1 MSTPHE
7 LDEVKRRLERLERE
21 LGEARR
27 DIAALERRA
36 AVKSFI
42 AERPPVEAAKPPPL
56 PVAPVSDP
64 VPVALP
70 PPLPSP
76 SLAPPPVPARFRPAE
91 PEAEE
96 FPLRDWLRRLQLWPP
111 EAEEGGAEARLGAW
125 WATRIGTLLA
135 VVGVVFFGIYVS
147 LHTPPWVKFV
157 ELVAVAFGV
166 AGLGLW
172 LERRVAAFGSVVFAG
187 GLALLFFA
195 AYAGHALPGVR
206 VFESFTAG
214 VLAQT
219 AAVAVI
225 VGASLWR
232 RSSGVATLAIG
243 LGYVT
248 AFVSGRGGLDGYAL
262 GAAVTLAVVAVA
274 LRRWRGWEGP
284 SVVAMPAAYAIFA
297 LGLEAARTAG
307 VVQLP
312 PVHWVALTGL
322 ATLFFMRDWR
332 NASVDTEEVSLGE
345 KVFQNANSSFALLCG
360 AAVALGWAR
369 GSMEV
374 FYLGA
379 AAWCGV
385 AAWVRTRQV
394 RGGDVVAAVLLAKMT
409 GALTL
414 GVIEVAGARSAAL
427 ALLVQAWVLAWT
439 ARRISSQVLAVGA
452 ALVAI
457 VATGYFCAY
466 GLVGVPLW
474 SRDAAGAVL
483 FTLGLAALAI
493 EGGRWL
499 VADAQARRMLAV
511 FGAGAGAGIYAMAAA
526 NWTPAGW
533 APALWMGGALLFGA
547 LAGLRRSGSAVC
559 AAGGLAL
566 VANAGLWMEIRTGG
580 ASAFVAWNA
589 LIVLV
594 PTILVGCL
602 PLARRW
608 GTLAWSVAAVGLS
621 FTAFELLPADQ
632 ALGGLALLASGLVA
646 ASPGL
651 RRRHLPWLATL
662 LAGLA
667 TWQWLAFNAPVSEWS
682 WLGLALI
689 WTTPVALRLIPTLDA
704 VRRDERGAAWL
715 EGMQVIVGTILAL
728 GVIVRTADSG
738 TEALF
743 ALSALA
749 VATGLASW
757 LGRVAAAGWA
767 LGPLGAVLTGVAWI
781 VSLERAGGTVSSG
794 FWAVSVAG
802 LVLAALP
809 LRPGAASGHWP
820 RGVARVLGALAAV
833 AVLFSLF
840 AAQRGAL
847 APYVTVGWGG
857 VAILLFMAGLFR
869 RALSYRVIGLLALSP
884 CLLRVF
890 LIDLHSTL
898 HRIAAFIALGLV
910 FLWVGFSYHRF
921 RHLLVPGP
929 SERNPESS
937 SS

>member
-1 MSTPHE
+1 MSTPYE
-7 LDEVKRRLERLERE
+7 LEQLKRRLERLDHE

-27 DIAALERRA
+27 DLAALEQR
-36 AVKSFI
+36 
-42 AERPPVEAAKPPPL
+42 ELLRPDSEAAKPPPL
-56 PVAPVSDP
+56 PVSAPEP
-64 VPVALP
+64 VT
-70 PPLPSP
+70 
-76 SLAPPPVPARFRPAE
+76 APPVLTPEPPHFRPDE
-91 PEAEE
+91 PEET
-96 FPLRDWLRRLQLWPP
+96 PVRDWLRRIQLCPP

-125 WATRIGTLLA
+125 WATRIGIFLA
-135 VVGVVFFGIYVS
+135 VVGVVFLGVYVS
-147 LHTPPWVKFV
+147 LHTPPWVKFL
-157 ELVAVAFGV
+157 ELVAVALGV
-166 AGLGLW
+166 VGLGLW
-172 LERRVAAFGSVVFAG
+172 LERRLGAFGSVVFAG

-206 VFESFTAG
+206 VFESLAAG

-297 LGLEAARTAG
+297 LGLEAVHTAG
-307 VVQLP
+307 VAQLP
-312 PVHWVALTGL
+312 SIQWVALTGL

-332 NASVDTEEVSLGE
+332 NVSVDTKEVSLGE
-345 KVFQNANSSFALLCG
+345 KVFQNASSSLALLCG
-360 AAVALGWAR
+360 AAAAFGWAR

-374 FYLGA
+374 FYFGA
-379 AAWCGV
+379 AIWCGV

-394 RGGDVVAAVLLAKMT
+394 RGGDVVSAVLLAKMT

-439 ARRISSQVLAVGA
+439 ARRVSSRVLAAGSAV
-452 ALVAI
+452 VAV
-457 VATGYFCAY
+457 VATGYFFAH
-466 GLVGVPLW
+466 GLASVPLW
-474 SRDAAGAVL
+474 SIEAAGAVL

-499 VADAQARRMLAV
+499 VADPQARRMLAV
-511 FGAGAGAGIYAMAAA
+511 LGAGAGAWIYAMAAA
-526 NWTPAGW
+526 KWTPGGW
-533 APALWMGGALLFGA
+533 TPSLWMSGALLFGA
-547 LAGLRRSGSAVC
+547 LAGLRRSGAAAC

-566 VANAGLWMEIRTGG
+566 VANVGLWLAIRAETAPTFAG
-580 ASAFVAWNA
+580 WNA

-602 PLARRW
+602 PIARRW
-608 GTLAWSVAAVGLS
+608 GTLAWSVAAAGLS
-621 FTAFELLPADQ
+621 FTAFEMLPADQ
-632 ALGGLALLASGLVA
+632 ALGGLALLATGLVA
-646 ASPGL
+646 GSPGL
-651 RRRHLPWLATL
+651 RGRHLPWLAIL

-667 TWQWLAFNAPVSEWS
+667 TWQWLALKAPMSEWT
-682 WLGLALI
+682 WLGLTFI
-689 WTTPVALRLIPTLDA
+689 WMTPVALRSIPILDA
-704 VRRDERGAAWL
+704 VRRDEGGAAWL
-715 EGMQVIVGTILAL
+715 EGMQVVVGTILAI

-738 TEALF
+738 AEALF
-743 ALSALA
+743 AFSTLA
-749 VATGLASW
+749 VATGLAAW
-757 LGRVAAAGWA
+757 VGRVSAAGWA
-767 LGPLGAVLTGVAWI
+767 LGPLGVVLTGAAWV

-794 FWAVSVAG
+794 FWAVLVAG
-802 LVLAALP
+802 MVLAVLP
-809 LRPGAASGHWP
+809 LRPAATSGHWP
-820 RGVARVLGALAAV
+820 RGVARVLGALAALT
-833 AVLFSLF
+833 VLFSLF

-869 RALSYRVIGLLALSP
+869 RALSYRIIGLLALFP

-890 LIDLHSTL
+890 MVDLHSTL

-921 RHLLVPGP
+921 RHLLVPP
-929 SERNPESS
+929 SSDSNPDSS